1 VTHKEPLPS
10 SMPSH
15 AILGQSWGCLVP
27 ICFDLDGTL
36 GHFSSGFVLLRE
48 ALGELWGQ
56 APTVGELRLCQGST
70 DWEIVDELH
79 HMRFGKGL
87 DEDGYTAYESACVA
101 RFRDVFTPGGQEAVS
116 FRGVLKGM
124 HQLAAT
130 RQVWIVSGNAPGLL
144 AFKAEVLGIDAAI
157 PRLGSLPRHDR
168 KDLLKRALRD
178 CPGPHLYV
186 GDRPHD
192 LAAALAVGLPFLGIG
207 EAVPGSH
214 RNLPSDAEAEHLISA
229 VEATLGAILPTGE
242 AH

>member
-1 VTHKEPLPS
+1 
-10 SMPSH
+10 M
-15 AILGQSWGCLVP
+15 A

-56 APTVGELRLCQGST
+56 TPTVDELRLCRGST

-79 HMRFGKGL
+79 QLRFGWGL
-87 DEDGYTAYESACVA
+87 DEAGYSAYEQACVA
-101 RFRDVFTPGGQEAVS
+101 RFRGVFAPGAREIVS
-116 FRGVLKGM
+116 YRGVLAGM
-124 HQLAAT
+124 HRLAAT
-130 RQVWIVSGNAPGLL
+130 RPVRIVSGNAPELL
-144 AFKAEVLGIDAAI
+144 AFKAELLGIDAAI

-168 KDLLKRALRD
+168 KDLLKRALGD

-207 EAVPGSH
+207 EAVPGIH
-214 RNLPSDAEAEHLISA
+214 QNLPPDAEAELVVSA
-229 VEATLGAILPTGE
+229 VEAALGPLLAPSE
-242 AH
+242 S